1 MGTALLLLTAVLLP
15 SAVGFAAVVVARWR
29 RWAAARGG
37 PARGTQAA
45 VPVERLA
52 ADLRRLHDQLERT
65 ENAVGLPAKQLRCRA
80 VRGAYVDVLSG
91 ACTRFGERP
100 PSRSGSAL
108 QQRAEIYRA
117 EASLRGHGV
126 DVRGARVP

>member
-1 MGTALLLLTAVLLP
+1 VGTALLLLTAVLLP
-15 SAVGFAAVVVARWR
+15 SAVGFAAVAVARWR
-29 RWAAARGG
+29 RWAGSRGG
-37 PARGTQAA
+37 AAAGATA
-45 VPVERLA
+45 VPVQRLA

-65 ENAVGLPAKQLRCRA
+65 ENAIGLPAKQLRCRA
-80 VRGAYVDVLSG
+80 VRGAYVDVLSA

-100 PSRSGSAL
+100 PSASGSAL

-126 DVRGARVP
+126 DVRGAPVP